1 MRVEASSLK
10 GRYFMCQE
18 PLEEVM
24 ASVDFPVYGLTEEV
38 FGLRYSRYHS
48 SQSILSDRQ
57 ISLEYQSDRNFP
69 FLHENSYK
77 NLTFN
82 VTSSRYRPGVTSVGY
97 TLWKYA
103 GVPEQDCSRLFAFY
117 GSLTIDGEQ
126 FMGNITSYPAPIL
139 DPGYVFVNGQA
150 CLTGKAYG
158 LHPDELIQVLQSLP
172 VLNSKA
178 VE

>member
-1 MRVEASSLK
+1 
-10 GRYFMCQE
+10 MCQE
-18 PLEEVM
+18 PLEEMM

-38 FGLRYSRYHS
+38 FGLRYSECRS

-57 ISLEYQSDRNFP
+57 IGLAYQSDRCFP
-69 FLHENSYK
+69 FLDQNSYK

-82 VTSSRYRPGVTSVGY
+82 VASSRYRPGVTSVGY

-103 GVPEQDCSRLFAFY
+103 GVPEQDCNRLFAFY

-139 DPGYVFVNGQA
+139 DSGYVFNNERVCCWGR
-150 CLTGKAYG
+150 AYG
-158 LHPDELIQVLQSLP
+158 LHPDELIQVLQSLRM
-172 VLNSKA
+172 LNGKA